1 MNWVQWLGAGI
12 LVGVT
17 TIVVVDAVAWL
28 VLRIRQHPKSV
39 ELQDATISFCLHQET
54 IDSTRAGAKQS
65 AQSEALPPS
74 GLERPEDVRHAAIL
88 SHSAAREPRA
98 RWLTFGVARP
108 LQHVF
113 RRSRTSIRCG
123 DGDQR

>member
-12 LVGVT
+12 LVVVT

-28 VLRIRQHPKSV
+28 VRRILRPRGSA
-39 ELQDATISFCLHQET
+39 ELQEAAIGPYLHQET

-65 AQSEALPPS
+65 AQFEKLTPNGP
-74 GLERPEDVRHAAIL
+74 EHPEDVRHAAVF
-88 SHSAAREPRA
+88 SHSAAREHWV

-108 LQHVF
+108 LQHSF
-113 RRSRTSIRCG
+113 RRSRTSIRS
-123 DGDQR
+123 